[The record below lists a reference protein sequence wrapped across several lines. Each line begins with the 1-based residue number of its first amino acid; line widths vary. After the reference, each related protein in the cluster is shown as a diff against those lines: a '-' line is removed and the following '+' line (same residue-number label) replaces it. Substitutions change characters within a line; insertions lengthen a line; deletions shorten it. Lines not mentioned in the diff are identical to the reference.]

1 MGLSRSRGMRLL
13 RGRGG
18 VLSEFFFFL
27 FCLVCFSFLSFLF
40 ACLVALGQGTKLML
54 SNIGLS
60 LNILRKT

>member
-1 MGLSRSRGMRLL
+1 MSFFSVSF
-13 RGRGG
+13 
-18 VLSEFFFFL
+18 VLFVSL
-27 FCLVCFSFLSFLF
+27 FSFLSFLF